1 MKSPMINLGPELE
14 FAGGPAIAA
23 MAGIALASTIA
34 AIGGLALVPTIMRGI
49 LPSPRESH
57 LSDFLPF
64 ESIGRDGRTVLLR
77 DGGLARYYIAGG
89 LDQTFADTGEGIRVA
104 KLRMEFLNALSELD
118 VTVRIFTLR
127 RKISAD
133 RDDIY
138 HNPIASEIARKWN
151 ERFRESHCTINVIAL
166 SGKSAQKLEESE
178 QALESTLSIYNIRNL
193 TQDPNGNPQRM
204 TLGGFL
210 GSQVSP
216 TSMPAPAGTG
226 DNLSDALAGD
236 VVWFR
241 PDGIIEF
248 TSGELKTYAMAI
260 GLKRIG
266 DDMSAAMSTELA
278 SLPVEMSISRYVKPM
293 GKAEALLKLEQHAR
307 LASTS
312 SFSPIST
319 LQSFAEAQH
328 MAEGSDDSKSALC
341 AYSQTIFIYA
351 DGIDTLLAHEKRV
364 RQVLSANGAT
374 AARETGASQA
384 SWFLQ
389 FPTFDLLPR
398 PYRLFTFNIAFDF
411 TLDKPAMGLD
421 HCDWGEGPIANFT
434 TLSNTVYQHQFHVSG
449 ENAALG
455 HGVAIAPSGSGKTL
469 LMEFLSMM
477 ASRHR
482 NLRHFFFDRYHGTA
496 IYNLAMGGKYLSLN
510 SDPLPFA
517 ATGGMNPFDCEDSE
531 ENRAFLKLWLSS
543 ISGCDEHGD
552 IVEISDAVDMA
563 FDELQRGERSLSSI
577 HEAAFSPGSKIRNGL
592 FRWVSQTGYGPI
604 FNAERD
610 SIDVDGNWLTT
621 FDMTRLLD
629 DPKLAAATVHYLMHR
644 IRDAMR
650 RGNAPGFIFIDET
663 EPLLRDPGFRK
674 LFAISLQEFRKMR
687 GAVVSVFQRPEAI
700 RDLGISQL
708 VRQQSGTWY
717 LFQNPGARASDY
729 AEFELSER
737 EMAFVLGQS
746 AIARKAR
753 RSILIK
759 RPSNLE
765 SVILDID
772 LSALGPHLKIFSS
785 SASDIALVSELYRK
799 LEGNWIKR
807 YLDHD
812 AP

>member
-1 MKSPMINLGPELE
+1 MINLGPELE
-14 FAGGPAIAA
+14 FAGGPAITA
-23 MAGIALASTIA
+23 MAGIALASIIA
-34 AIGGLALVPTIMRGI
+34 IVGGLALVPTIMRCI
-49 LPSPRESH
+49 LPSLRESH

-64 ESIGRDGRTVLLR
+64 EAIGRDGRTVLLK
-77 DGGLARYYIAGG
+77 DGCNARYYIAGG
-89 LDQTFADTGEGIRVA
+89 LDQTFADTEEGIRVA
-104 KLRMEFLNALSELD
+104 KLRMDFLNALSEID

-127 RKISAD
+127 KKISAN

-138 HNPIASEIARKWN
+138 PNPIASEIARKWN

-166 SGKSAQKLEESE
+166 SSKSVQKLEESE
-178 QALESTLSIYNIRNL
+178 QVMESTLSIYNIRNL

-216 TSMPAPAGTG
+216 ASMPAPPGVG

-236 VVWFR
+236 IVWFR
-241 PDGIIEF
+241 PDGVIEF
-248 TSGELKTYAMAI
+248 TCGEIKTYAMAI
-260 GLKRIG
+260 GLKRLG
-266 DDMSAAMSTELA
+266 DDMGAAMSTELA
-278 SLPVEMSISRYVKPM
+278 ALPMEMSISRYIKPM

-328 MAEGSDDSKSALC
+328 MVEGSDDAKSALC
-341 AYSQTIFIYA
+341 AYSQTILIYA
-351 DGIDTLLAHEKRV
+351 NSTQTLIANEKRI

-374 AARETGASQA
+374 AVRETGASQA

-477 ASRHR
+477 ASRHKD
-482 NLRHFFFDRYHGTA
+482 LKHFFFDRYNGTA

-517 ATGGMNPFDCEDSE
+517 TTGGMNPFDCEDTE

-552 IVEISDAVDMA
+552 ILEISDAVDMA

-577 HEAAFSPGSKIRNGL
+577 HEAAFSPGSKIRNEL

-610 SIDVDGNWLTT
+610 SIDVDGNWLIT

-644 IRDAMR
+644 IRNVMR
-650 RGNAPGFIFIDET
+650 RGNSPGFIFIDET
-663 EPLLRDPGFRK
+663 EPLLHDPGFRK

-687 GAVVSVFQRPEAI
+687 TAVVSVFQRPEAI
-700 RDLGISQL
+700 RNLGISQL

-737 EMAFVLGQS
+737 ETAFVLGQS
-746 AIARKAR
+746 AIARKTK

-772 LSALGPHLKIFSS
+772 LSALGPHLRIFSS
-785 SASDIALVSELYRK
+785 TASDIALVSELYRK

-807 YLDHD
+807 YLHHD